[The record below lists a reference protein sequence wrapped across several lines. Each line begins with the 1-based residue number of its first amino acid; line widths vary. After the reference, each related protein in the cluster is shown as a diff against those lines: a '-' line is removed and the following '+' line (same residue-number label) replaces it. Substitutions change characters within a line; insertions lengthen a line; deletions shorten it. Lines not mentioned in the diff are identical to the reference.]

1 MQLYK
6 LCNYKMANY
15 TITYACGHEGT
26 VNLYGS
32 YDERDRKIAW
42 LETQDC
48 PHCKKAQLKAKV
60 DSITEEKNLPE
71 LSGSEKQIAWAKEI
85 RALYVEYYD
94 TIAQNEKISKPE
106 MLTVI
111 RDWLV
116 GHTDSK
122 FWIDNRSYFCTDRCI
137 DDNDGSVRLFLERLK
152 EIYLLLYKPSNK

>member
-15 TITYACGHEGT
+15 TITYACGHEGS

-48 PHCKKAQLKAKV
+48 PHCKKARIKARV
-60 DSITEEKNLPE
+60 DSITEEKNLPA
-71 LSGSEKQIAWAKEI
+71 LTGSEKQIAWAKEI
-85 RALYVEYYD
+85 RAFYMDYYD
-94 TIAQNEKISKPE
+94 TFASVVKTSKPE

-122 FWIDNRSYFCTDRCI
+122 FWIDNRLSFCTDKYV
-137 DDNDGSVRLFLERLK
+137 DNNAGNIRLFAERLQ
-152 EIYLLLYKPSNK
+152 EIYFSLYKPLNK